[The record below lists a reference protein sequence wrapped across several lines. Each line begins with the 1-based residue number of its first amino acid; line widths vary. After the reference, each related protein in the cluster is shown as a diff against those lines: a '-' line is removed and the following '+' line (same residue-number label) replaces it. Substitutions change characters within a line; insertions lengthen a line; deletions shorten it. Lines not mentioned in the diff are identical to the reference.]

1 MPENSSFQIRE
12 QLDVYGDLELKLSS
26 VGQHVDKL
34 CFGDYNARTGIKLD
48 YLESED
54 NTDIPVPLDIY
65 ETDIMRD
72 FPRQNMDNGIN
83 KYGDYLLSLCKSV
96 PLRICNGRKLGD
108 IFGSYTCYTPNGQS
122 CVDYCL
128 VSPRLYDSVQTFTVG
143 QVSTLSDHC
152 PVRAVLLVKVLT
164 NYISDEYNFI
174 ECPSKLKWDQD
185 VSYKFENVLQ
195 SPEFILKAENIC
207 STYGVASQENID
219 QATQSLTNL
228 LVEGTLQANCQNKMD
243 KNQNEKPNHKNKRKT
258 KQKRFHP
265 KWHDISC
272 EEAHRKVTTLSRL
285 LKNDQKNQFLT
296 SRLRLAIKE
305 YNKLIKLKN
314 KQFIDNMFIELDSME
329 RNDPRGYMDLVRSMR
344 NGGFDKATTDDTS
357 GISPTMWFNHF
368 SDLLAKQVDPVE
380 KDNFEQLVKDN
391 IDSIDNEL
399 NEPFTLQELLVGL
412 KGLKNN
418 KASSFDRISNEM
430 LKTGGRI
437 LKDVFLNLFNLIR
450 SSSYYPTIWKKDI
463 LQPIHKS
470 DEKDD
475 PNNFR
480 GVAIASCF
488 GKLFTKLLKNRLQL
502 FLDKNNLISKVQGS
516 GKQSTRTSDHLMVVK
531 FLIDKV
537 VKGQKK
543 KLFACFVDIK
553 KAFDCTNRQLLFY
566 KLMTEYNVGGSFLK
580 LLQALYDNHEVY
592 VRLSDGLLQPILT
605 TIGLK
610 QGCGISPLL
619 FNLFINKLPEIFDKT
634 CDPVKLGEEDLSSLL
649 WADDLVLLSS
659 SAQGLQNAIDRT
671 FSFYK
676 DLGLDLNTKKTK
688 VMIFNPWGIKLP
700 GFNFFVSGS
709 PLEIVDNYQYLG
721 IKLKTSGSLQFAASE
736 LLAKANRAWFAISN
750 VLYQHK
756 KMAVQKALQLFDSL
770 IRPVFSYAAEFWLP
784 FIIPKKG
791 FESQANLLK
800 SWETF
805 QPEILNQKVCRLLLS
820 VHCSRLFFW

>member
-1 MPENSSFQIRE
+1 M
-12 QLDVYGDLELKLSS
+12 
-26 VGQHVDKL
+26 
-34 CFGDYNARTGIKLD
+34 
-48 YLESED
+48 
-54 NTDIPVPLDIY
+54 
-65 ETDIMRD
+65 
-72 FPRQNMDNGIN
+72 
-83 KYGDYLLSLCKSV
+83 
-96 PLRICNGRKLGD
+96 
-108 IFGSYTCYTPNGQS
+108 
-122 CVDYCL
+122 
-128 VSPRLYDSVQTFTVG
+128 
-143 QVSTLSDHC
+143 
-152 PVRAVLLVKVLT
+152 
-164 NYISDEYNFI
+164 
-174 ECPSKLKWDQD
+174 
-185 VSYKFENVLQ
+185 
-195 SPEFILKAENIC
+195 
-207 STYGVASQENID
+207 
-219 QATQSLTNL
+219 
-228 LVEGTLQANCQNKMD
+228 
-243 KNQNEKPNHKNKRKT
+243 
-258 KQKRFHP
+258 
-265 KWHDISC
+265 
-272 EEAHRKVTTLSRL
+272 
-285 LKNDQKNQFLT
+285 
-296 SRLRLAIKE
+296 
-305 YNKLIKLKN
+305 
-314 KQFIDNMFIELDSME
+314 
-329 RNDPRGYMDLVRSMR
+329 
-344 NGGFDKATTDDTS
+344 
-357 GISPTMWFNHF
+357 
-368 SDLLAKQVDPVE
+368 
-380 KDNFEQLVKDN
+380 
-391 IDSIDNEL
+391 
-399 NEPFTLQELLVGL
+399 VGL

-470 DEKDD
+470 DEKND

-480 GVAIASCF
+480 GIAIASCF

-688 VMIFNPWGIKLP
+688 VMIFNPRGIKLP

-820 VHCSRLFFW
+820 VHKRCSRLAVLGELGRYPVFLPALKHCIKYEYQINRMDRSTLVYNAISDMKNNPQIDTWYTRVEKIKNIFSIQRLYCKPEKAGTLIDKI

>member
-1 MPENSSFQIRE
+1 MQDKFNITDLPIVSWNIHGIFSRHSGFRYNKLHSPYFKDAIGDAKIFGLIETHHVASEIDQIQLEGFKCYNVCRKKKRMGRNSGGIAVYVHETLIKGVQKIPSSGSENLLIKLKQSFFGFSRDVVVCFSYCVPENSSFQIRE

-243 KNQNEKPNHKNKRKT
+243 KNQKPNHKNKRKT

-368 SDLLAKQVDPVE
+368 SDLLAKQVDPAE
-380 KDNFEQLVKDN
+380 K
-391 IDSIDNEL
+391 
-399 NEPFTLQELLVGL
+399 
-412 KGLKNN
+412 
-418 KASSFDRISNEM
+418 R
-430 LKTGGRI
+430 
-437 LKDVFLNLFNLIR
+437 
-450 SSSYYPTIWKKDI
+450 
-463 LQPIHKS
+463 
-470 DEKDD
+470 
-475 PNNFR
+475 
-480 GVAIASCF
+480 
-488 GKLFTKLLKNRLQL
+488 
-502 FLDKNNLISKVQGS
+502 
-516 GKQSTRTSDHLMVVK
+516 
-531 FLIDKV
+531 
-537 VKGQKK
+537 
-543 KLFACFVDIK
+543 
-553 KAFDCTNRQLLFY
+553 
-566 KLMTEYNVGGSFLK
+566 
-580 LLQALYDNHEVY
+580 
-592 VRLSDGLLQPILT
+592 
-605 TIGLK
+605 
-610 QGCGISPLL
+610 
-619 FNLFINKLPEIFDKT
+619 
-634 CDPVKLGEEDLSSLL
+634 
-649 WADDLVLLSS
+649 
-659 SAQGLQNAIDRT
+659 
-671 FSFYK
+671 
-676 DLGLDLNTKKTK
+676 
-688 VMIFNPWGIKLP
+688 
-700 GFNFFVSGS
+700 
-709 PLEIVDNYQYLG
+709 
-721 IKLKTSGSLQFAASE
+721 
-736 LLAKANRAWFAISN
+736 
-750 VLYQHK
+750 
-756 KMAVQKALQLFDSL
+756 
-770 IRPVFSYAAEFWLP
+770 
-784 FIIPKKG
+784 
-791 FESQANLLK
+791 
-800 SWETF
+800 
-805 QPEILNQKVCRLLLS
+805 
-820 VHCSRLFFW
+820 